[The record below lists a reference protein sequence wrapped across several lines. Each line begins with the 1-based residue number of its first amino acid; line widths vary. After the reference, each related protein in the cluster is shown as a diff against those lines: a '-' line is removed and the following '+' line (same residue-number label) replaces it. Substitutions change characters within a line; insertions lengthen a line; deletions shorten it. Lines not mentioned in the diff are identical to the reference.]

1 MTIHVYA
8 PNGDSRRRQQMLS
21 VLGALAMSAPLA
33 FGAIRAATTGSDFRY
48 LWVALASSASAV
60 LVMAL
65 GGANHRSMRGIV
77 SLAGFAFLVAT
88 LDAGMTGV
96 LLGARSGAAVGIV
109 SCAFAFCSAGGLALR
124 VLSRK
129 HEARHGSE
137 HGN

>member
-1 MTIHVYA
+1 MYP
-8 PNGDSRRRQQMLS
+8 PNGDSRRRQQLVS

-48 LWVALASSASAV
+48 LWVALVSSVSAV

-65 GGANHRSMRGIV
+65 GGANHRSTRGVV
-77 SLAGFAFLVAT
+77 SLAALAFVVAA
-88 LDAGMTGV
+88 LDAGLTGV
-96 LLGARSGAAVGIV
+96 MLGARSGAAVGIV

-129 HEARHGSE
+129 HEARHESE
-137 HGN
+137 HGT